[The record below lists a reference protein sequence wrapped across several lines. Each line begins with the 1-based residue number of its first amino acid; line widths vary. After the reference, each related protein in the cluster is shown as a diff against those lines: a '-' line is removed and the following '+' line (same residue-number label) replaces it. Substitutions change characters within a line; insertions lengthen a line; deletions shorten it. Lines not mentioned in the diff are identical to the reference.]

1 MEEMMMTG
9 SSPALSKPRVFQC
22 PKCGEYINTNMTECR
37 FCHAPIN
44 AQEAQAAAAQLDKAN
59 KVEEARTSDGSGMR
73 NMVVG
78 GLWCVGGIVVTAVTY
93 SAAASS
99 PTGGRYFVAWGAIV
113 FGAIQ
118 FFKGLFQVLSE

>member
-1 MEEMMMTG
+1 MENATATG
-9 SSPALSKPRVFQC
+9 KARVFQC
-22 PKCGEYINTNMTECR
+22 PKCGEYINTHMTECR

-44 AQEAQAAAAQLDKAN
+44 TQEAQTAAAQLDKAN
-59 KVEEARTSDGSGMR
+59 RVEDERTSGGSGIR

-78 GLWCVGGIVVTAVTY
+78 GIWCVGGILVTVITY

-99 PTGGRYFVAWGAIV
+99 PTGGRYFVAWGAII

-118 FFKGLFQVLSE
+118 FFKGLFQVLAE